1 MTNRV
6 IVELNYNKRV
16 LVDVAD
22 LPALMGILNG
32 ATVIDYGY
40 GGNDR
45 VDYVKD
51 EAYCLELSDTGNR
64 LYKTEE
70 QFRAMEKAYDEQP
83 RGEEDAA

>member
-16 LVDVAD
+16 LIDVAD
-22 LPALMGILNG
+22 LPALMEILNG
-32 ATVIDYGY
+32 ATLVDYGY
-40 GGNDR
+40 IGDDR

-51 EAYCLELSDTGNR
+51 EAYCLEITDTGNR

-70 QFRAMEKAYDEQP
+70 QYRAMEKAYDERP